1 MSIAS
6 APDLTAAPSAREESR
21 ELRVLF
27 FMQHLGR
34 YLRFFDSVIRLM
46 LDRGHSVHL
55 VFEYKEEAPGNLV
68 ESWLRRMERHPHFRW
83 SISLAWRRDP
93 WYRVA
98 RHVRSALDY
107 VYFLQL
113 GEDRVPFL
121 VQRARHRA
129 PRAIQLLMRL
139 PGLRSPVGLRAAAAV
154 LGACD
159 DAIPLSRGVQE
170 LVRHESPDVVLI
182 TPHLMPASTDVHY
195 VRSTAPTG
203 VPTGICI
210 ASWDNLSSKQLLR
223 VVPDLITVWNE
234 AQEEEAVNLH
244 GVPANR
250 VVVTGA
256 QCFDHWFG
264 WPPRPRD
271 AFLARVGLDPAKP
284 YILYTGGSLFPA
296 WRTEAEFCIDW
307 IEAVRAS
314 EEPALRDASILIR
327 SHPKRNHEW
336 RAIDFGGFD
345 NVVLWPPIV
354 ESPVEQETRADY
366 FDSIH
371 HSAVVVGVNTSAMIE
386 AGAIGRAV
394 HTILVPEFAASQV
407 GVLHFRYLREVGGGL
422 VQVSDDLEEH
432 VRRLEGVM
440 TGRDTEGE
448 EAARRFTELF
458 VRPQGIQVP
467 ATPIFVDAVEELAR
481 RGPYEREPGPRWRV
495 LLRGPLVLLRFPHFS
510 MRIRLKLAREL
521 GRVGLG
527 RARGHE

>member
-1 MSIAS
+1 V
-6 APDLTAAPSAREESR
+6 TAESPPAGTR
-21 ELRVLF
+21 PLHVLF

-55 VFEYKEEAPGNLV
+55 IFEYEEEAPGRLV
-68 ESWLRRMERHPHFRW
+68 QAWLRRMERHPGFRW
-83 SISLAWRRDP
+83 SVSHAWRRDP
-93 WYRVA
+93 WFRVA
-98 RHVRSALDY
+98 RRVRLVLDY
-107 VYFLQL
+107 VYFLQI
-113 GEDRVPFL
+113 GEDRAPGLVSRSRSRVSPTTRFL
-121 VQRARHRA
+121 F
-129 PRAIQLLMRL
+129 RL
-139 PGLRSPVGLRAAAAV
+139 PGLRSPLGLRAASAL
-154 LGACD
+154 LGAFD
-159 DAIPLSRGVQE
+159 RAVPLSRGVQE
-170 LVRHESPDVVLI
+170 LLRREHPDAVLVA
-182 TPHLMPASTDVHY
+182 PHLMPGSTDVHY
-195 VRSTAPTG
+195 IRSAAPTG
-203 VPTGICI
+203 VPTGLCI

-223 VVPDLITVWNE
+223 VVPDLLTVWND
-234 AQEEEAVNLH
+234 AQQEEAVQLH

-264 WPPRPRD
+264 WPPRPREE
-271 AFLARVGLDPAKP
+271 FLARVGLDPAKP

-307 IEAVRAS
+307 IQSVRAS
-314 EEPALRDASILIR
+314 EEPALRDAAILIR

-336 RAIDFGGFD
+336 RLVDLSRFED
-345 NVVLWPPIV
+345 VVLWPPKV

-366 FDSIH
+366 FDSIY

-407 GVLHFRYLREVGGGL
+407 GVLHFRYLREIGGGL
-422 VQVSDDLEEH
+422 VQVSNDLEEH
-432 VRRLEGVM
+432 VHRLEEVM

-481 RGPYEREPGPRWRV
+481 RGPHLQAARPRWLL
-495 LLRGPLVLLRFPHFS
+495 LLRGPLVLIRLPHFFF
-510 MRIRLKLAREL
+510 RARLKVAREL
-521 GRVGLG
+521 RRLRMRLGLAG
-527 RARGHE
+527 GSA